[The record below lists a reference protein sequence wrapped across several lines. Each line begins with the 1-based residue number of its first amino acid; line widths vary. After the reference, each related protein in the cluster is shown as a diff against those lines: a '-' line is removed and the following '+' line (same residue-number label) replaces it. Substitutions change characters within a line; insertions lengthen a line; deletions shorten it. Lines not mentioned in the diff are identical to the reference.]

1 MNNGLSFWF
10 GLLLVGLYFYIK
22 YKIRK
27 AREEKEH
34 LEYIRSINL
43 RSDEKKTFE
52 NSDNSNINIEW
63 STRIPDEYY
72 EAQRIQEQ
80 VRKVHKKYESVYN
93 SHIKLEDEINLKYS
107 VAKELKTFDSPEMNE
122 IIELCIKDISYAP
135 LMIKYRQEL
144 KVAGENESWY
154 APLERYDTFKRLA
167 IIYEKRKEYDKAI
180 DICKQAINLRLIK
193 DGSQGGYPGRMARL
207 TRKNNN
213 LNKKL
218 KDGKEDIISDDV
230 DYTIH

>member
-1 MNNGLSFWF
+1 MNDGLSFWF

-34 LEYIRSINL
+34 LEYIRSINVK
-43 RSDEKKTFE
+43 SDEKKTLE
-52 NSDNSNINIEW
+52 NSDNSNINIEY
-63 STRIPDEYY
+63 STNIPDEYY
-72 EAQRIQEQ
+72 EAQRIHEQ

-107 VAKELKTFDSPEMNE
+107 VAKELKTFDSPEMSE
-122 IIELCIKDISYAP
+122 IVELCIKDISYAP

-144 KVAGENESWY
+144 KVAGENERWY

-167 IIYEKRKEYDKAI
+167 IIYEKRKEYDKAK
-180 DICKQAINLRLIK
+180 DICKQAINLGLRK
-193 DGSQGGYPGRMARL
+193 DGSQGGYPGRLARL
-207 TRKNNN
+207 MRKNGN